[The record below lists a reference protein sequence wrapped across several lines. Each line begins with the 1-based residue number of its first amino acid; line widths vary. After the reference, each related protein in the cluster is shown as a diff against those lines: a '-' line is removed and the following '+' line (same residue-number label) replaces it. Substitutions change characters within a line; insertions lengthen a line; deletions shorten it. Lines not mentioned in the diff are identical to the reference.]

1 MSEYHNQWFARMALV
16 ALGKKHCVCTG
27 TFGTEIK
34 FVPGSSPQPR
44 ARIALMGAGDGVLGV
59 ES

>member
-1 MSEYHNQWFARMALV
+1 MVCEDGPGGARE
-16 ALGKKHCVCTG
+16 KPCVRTG

-34 FVPGSSPQPR
+34 PVPGSSPQPR
-44 ARIALMGAGDGVLGV
+44 ARIVLMGAGDGVLGV

>member
-1 MSEYHNQWFARMALV
+1 MVCEDGTGGARE
-16 ALGKKHCVCTG
+16 KHCVCTG

-34 FVPGSSPQPR
+34 PVPGSSPQPR